1 MRSVPQGR
9 RVAKA
14 LPILVVSAFLKINL
28 TELLT
33 DIRIRYDRSAGVFLP
48 AGEIFGE
55 IGGGGIGYDAG
66 RKLNPFDNQGSYRIS
81 EELSGPDQ
89 DQLAGPL
96 MWSLRENCVGREGGR
111 RGGKR
116 TQLMPETALTLSAP
130 NQVFAPPPRAQG
142 CFEQV

>member
-1 MRSVPQGR
+1 MLAGIPADLSLLLHICTE
-9 RVAKA
+9 A
-14 LPILVVSAFLKINL
+14 
-28 TELLT
+28 ELL
-33 DIRIRYDRSAGVFLP
+33 R
-48 AGEIFGE
+48 
-55 IGGGGIGYDAG
+55 G